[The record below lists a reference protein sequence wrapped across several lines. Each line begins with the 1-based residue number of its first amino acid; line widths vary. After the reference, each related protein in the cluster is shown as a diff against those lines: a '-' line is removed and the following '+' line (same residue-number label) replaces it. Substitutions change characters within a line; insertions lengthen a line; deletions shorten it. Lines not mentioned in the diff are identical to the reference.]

1 MHVIYIYIINTKA
14 VSLSIYI
21 YTLSLYI
28 YILYNI
34 YIHTPINSP
43 YTYIPHTQTHTH
55 IYIYIITRAIYIYI
69 YTVFVQYTFVYT
81 YTSCPSMLVFC
92 QDSHV
97 RNCTNWWTPPPFS
110 WSPVTWLPP
119 CIAMTINWTHNR
131 KELMQHDNMEYTHY
145 SYSTLSLSIPSPRS
159 GST

>member
-1 MHVIYIYIINTKA
+1 MHVIYIYILYIQRQ
-14 VSLSIYI
+14 SLSIYI
-21 YTLSLYI
+21 YSISI

-34 YIHTPINSP
+34 YI
-43 YTYIPHTQTHTH
+43 YTYTNKQSIHIHTTYTNTHTH
-55 IYIYIITRAIYIYI
+55 IYIITRAIYI